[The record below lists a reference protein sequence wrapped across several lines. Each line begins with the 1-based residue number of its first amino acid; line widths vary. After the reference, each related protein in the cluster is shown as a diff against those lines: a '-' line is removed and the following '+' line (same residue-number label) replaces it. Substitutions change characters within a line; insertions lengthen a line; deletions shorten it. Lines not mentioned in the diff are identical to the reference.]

1 MSVETE
7 RDVGVDGWCA
17 RAAGGFSPWPLVSPQ
32 GLISP
37 PVSPCLPSSM
47 GGFAARKA
55 LKVVSHVEYV
65 VAIELLCACAAIDM
79 LRPLKTTPA
88 LEAVWTLV
96 RSIVKP
102 YDKDRF
108 MAPDI
113 EQAAQLVREGRVW
126 TAVEQF
132 IQPAYHQ
139 LPSMHSHPGPAQPGH
154 THAVVTPPATA
165 HAQAVRADSP
175 ADGPEAQAQ
184 AHGETPAAATAGH
197 SHSHGDHAYGGHSHT
212 H

>member
-1 MSVETE
+1 V
-7 RDVGVDGWCA
+7 
-17 RAAGGFSPWPLVSPQ
+17 
-32 GLISP
+32 
-37 PVSPCLPSSM
+37 SM

-113 EQAAQLVREGRVW
+113 EQAAQLVREGRIW
-126 TAVEQF
+126 TAVQAF
-132 IQPAYHQ
+132 IQPEFHQ
-139 LPSMHSHPGPAQPGH
+139 LPAMHYHAGPTAPGHSHEPNVSSAPASL
-154 THAVVTPPATA
+154 HARTVHV
-165 HAQAVRADSP
+165 
-175 ADGPEAQAQ
+175 ADGHSH
-184 AHGETPAAATAGH
+184 AHGSAAAPTDGHGHAHGGH
-197 SHSHGDHAYGGHSHT
+197 SHSHGHSHE
-212 H
+212 